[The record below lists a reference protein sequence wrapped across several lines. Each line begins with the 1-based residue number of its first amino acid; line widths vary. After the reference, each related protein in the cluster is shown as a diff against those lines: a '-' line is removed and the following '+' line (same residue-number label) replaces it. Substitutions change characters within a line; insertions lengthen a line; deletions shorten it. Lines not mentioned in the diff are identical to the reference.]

1 MSKVLPIIIIFLN
14 ILLISKARVL
24 AQIPPKSIKLG
35 SFTPPPTR
43 TPTATPTRTPTLI
56 PSGPPAPSEV
66 PEPSGGNGGGN
77 PAECAKLGL
86 SMFSPQPRFLEQ
98 TTLCELGVI
107 WPPYSPSFVPS
118 NLTNLY
124 NATGGKFWQRV
135 NSIMIKSG
143 IVSDLTGLLKYID
156 NQPGCALFIGYGYR
170 SYAEQ
175 EGLWKGN
182 NCATDPGCGVAPP
195 GKSTHQAG
203 IALDLFCAEMRGAE
217 IILKTVPAS
226 AIANARNF
234 NFIHPITWDTPHFIG
249 L

>member
-1 MSKVLPIIIIFLN
+1 MKKLLPILIFIIN
-14 ILLISKARVL
+14 LLLLTRIQVW
-24 AQIPPKSIKLG
+24 AQNPPKSIKLG

-43 TPTATPTRTPTLI
+43 TPTLI
-56 PSGPPAPSEV
+56 PSEPPPSEA
-66 PEPSGGNGGGN
+66 PEPPGDNGTGN

-203 IALDLFCAEMRGAE
+203 IALDLFCAEMRGSD
-217 IILKTVPAS
+217 IVLKGVS
-226 AIANARNF
+226 QSSIDNARNF
-234 NFIHPITWDTPHFIG
+234 NFIHPVDWDTPHFVG